1 MTLVLL
7 RIPNKSARD
16 RRAVHLLLEEM
27 QSQRQ
32 QWDWQG

>member
-7 RIPNKSARD
+7 RIPNKSAQD
-16 RRAVHLLLEEM
+16 RQAVHPLLEEM
-27 QSQRQ
+27 QPRRQ